1 MTDEPK
7 KPMTA
12 TEFAE
17 KHRELKFVKGGRL
30 YFDGGL
36 LPGDDEISLMRPRK
50 PTFPATVEYVVPK
63 DDPRGRMHRHG
74 EAVTGR
80 WSGRRFTMQI
90 SVQDKMTPEIKKFR
104 DQLRF
109 YQLRAYYGERIAF
122 LLTSRDR
129 RQRKRG
135 ARLRDKLFGWGRNWS
150 ELEAKAMVASFR
162 ESMEG
167 AKLAAFWNTELGEPY
182 DPERYRK
189 D

>member
-1 MTDEPK
+1 MTDETE
-7 KPMTA
+7 KPMTV
-12 TEFAE
+12 TEFVE
-17 KHRELKFVKGGRL
+17 KHRELKFAKGGRL
-30 YFDGGL
+30 YFDHAL
-36 LPGDDEISLMRPRK
+36 LPGDDEINLMRPRK
-50 PTFPATVEYVVPK
+50 SSFPATAEYIVPN
-63 DDPRGRMHRHG
+63 DHPLARMHRVG
-74 EAVTGR
+74 SETGR
-80 WSGRRFTMQI
+80 FSGRSFVMQ
-90 SVQDKMTPEIKKFR
+90 VKLTDKMTPEVKKFR

-122 LLTSRDR
+122 LLTSKDR

-135 ARLRDKLFGWGRNWS
+135 ARLRDKKMIWGLNLT
-150 ELEAKAMVASFR
+150 ELEARVMVPNFR